1 MIAIAMAVVL
11 LSAGPDAAAR
21 AAYER
26 GRTLIESGKA
36 AEARAELER
45 ALAAAPQE
53 TPDYL
58 PQVYLAIASHM
69 TGDTAAAKRH
79 LAAAESSGAA
89 ERSESGRQLLAAFR
103 LLVGG
108 KTTRPSFRHYEKQV
122 PRLSEAEVARIRREV
137 LSRCRL
143 PADAKPSDAPWYFH
157 YELGLSLAEHGDS
170 QRALDALIDS
180 VDRRPEPQRKARLYG
195 MWFLDYLPY
204 LQIARAHA
212 KLGNRECALD
222 ALRLSQ
228 DLGEVGPDDRDVK
241 ELRGLLADVKD

>member
-1 MIAIAMAVVL
+1 ML
-11 LSAGPDAAAR
+11 LAAAILGLV
-21 AAYER
+21 AVPADAGALESYAK
-26 GRTLIESGKA
+26 GVALIESGKP

-45 ALAAAPQE
+45 ALEQLPAERA
-53 TPDYL
+53 DYL
-58 PQVYLAIASHM
+58 PHLYLAIACHM
-69 TGDTAAAKRH
+69 TGDPAAAKRH

-89 ERSESGRQLLAAFR
+89 EKSENGRRLLAAER
-103 LLVGG
+103 LLLGESA
-108 KTTRPSFRHYEKQV
+108 SFRKFDRSA
-122 PRLSEAEVARIRREV
+122 PRLSEQELLRIRRDV

-143 PADAKPSDAPWYFH
+143 PADAKSSEAPWYFH
-157 YELGLSLAEHGDS
+157 YELGLSLAEHGDP

-212 KLGNRECALD
+212 QLGNRECALD

-228 DLGEVGPDDRDVK
+228 ELGEVAPGDRDLY
-241 ELRGLLADVKD
+241 ELKSLLGDVRK